1 MSKQKNLNLTAGV
14 LAISLTSG
22 SFLYAQQKPESQ
34 MTQQQ
39 MDEMNMRGDKHMGFD
54 HLKTTHH
61 FVLTNDGGLIQVEAN
76 DATDTQSRDQIR
88 SHLRHMT
95 MMFSEGNFEVPM
107 LVHEKTPPG
116 SEVMRQLKSE
126 INYNFK
132 ETDRGAMIQIST
144 SNSEALKAIYEFL
157 RFQIK
162 EHMTGD
168 PLEVKQAKGTES
180 IALEIGQAC
189 DAGNSV

>member
-1 MSKQKNLNLTAGV
+1 MSKRKKFCLLTGV
-14 LAISLTSG
+14 LSISLAPA
-22 SFLYAQQKPESQ
+22 FLIRAQQEKQQSQ

-39 MDEMNMRGDKHMGFD
+39 MDEMNKRGDKHMGFD

-61 FVLTNDGGLIQVEAN
+61 FLLAKDGGAIQVEAN
-76 DATDTQSRDQIR
+76 DAKDTDSRNQIR
-88 SHLRHMT
+88 GHLRHIA

-116 SEVMRQLKSE
+116 SEVMSKLKAE
-126 INYNFK
+126 ITFK
-132 ETDRGAMIQIST
+132 YQETERGAEIQIST
-144 SNSEALKAIYEFL
+144 SNVAALRAIQEFL

-168 PLEVKQAKGTES
+168 PLEVKT
-180 IALEIGQAC
+180 
-189 DAGNSV
+189 DD